1 MKLKK
6 MINKLDLEIV
16 VDSSLD
22 VEVKGGYCGDLLS
35 NVMAKA
41 QKGDLWFT
49 VQSHQNVIAVALLTE
64 VAAVVV
70 SENFEIEDKAIKRA
84 KEKGVNLLR
93 SELTSYELAGKLYQL
108 KKSQDENNDEKL

>member
-6 MINKLDLEIV
+6 IIDKLDLKV
-16 VDSSLD
+16 VVESSLD
-22 VEVKGGYCGDLLS
+22 IEVEKGYCGDLLS

-64 VAAVVV
+64 VAAVVIA
-70 SENFEIEDKAIKRA
+70 EDFDIEDKAVKRA
-84 KEKGVNLLR
+84 EEKGVNVLS
-93 SELTSYELAGKLYQL
+93 SELNSYELAGLLYQL
-108 KKSQDENNDEKL
+108 EHSLEEV

>member
-6 MINKLDLEIV
+6 IINKLDLEVIV
-16 VDSSLD
+16 ESSLG
-22 VEVKGGYCGDLLS
+22 VEVQGGYCGDLLS

-41 QKGDLWFT
+41 NKGDLWFT

-70 SENFEIEDKAIKRA
+70 AEDFEIEEKAVKRA
-84 KEKGVNLLR
+84 EEKGVNLLR
-93 SELTSYELAGKLYQL
+93 SDMDSYQLAGKLYKL
-108 KKSQDENNDEKL
+108 ENSQD

>member
-6 MINKLDLEIV
+6 IINKLDLEIV
-16 VDSSLD
+16 VESSLD
-22 VEVKGGYCGDLLS
+22 VEINEGYCGDLLS

-41 QKGDLWFT
+41 KKGDIWFT

-70 SENFEIEDKAIKRA
+70 SENFEIEDKAIERA
-84 KEKGVNLLR
+84 KEKGVNLFR
-93 SELTSYELAGKLYQL
+93 SKLNSYELAGKLYQL
-108 KKSQDENNDEKL
+108 KNLSVENEKL

>member
-6 MINKLDLEIV
+6 IIDKLDLEV
-16 VDSSLD
+16 VVEYSL
-22 VEVKGGYCGDLLS
+22 EETVKGGYCGDLLS

-41 QKGDLWFT
+41 QKGNLWFT

-70 SENFEIEDKAIKRA
+70 AEGFEIEDKAVKRA
-84 KEKGVNLLR
+84 KEKGVNILR
-93 SELTSYELAGKLYQL
+93 SDLNSYQLAGLLYQL
-108 KKSQDENNDEKL
+108 ENNQVED

>member
-6 MINKLDLEIV
+6 IIDKLDLEIV
-16 VDSSLD
+16 VENKLE

-84 KEKGVNLLR
+84 KEKGVNILR
-93 SELTSYELAGKLYQL
+93 SKLTSYELAGLLYQL
-108 KKSQDENNDEKL
+108 ENKQVED

>member
-6 MINKLDLEIV
+6 IIDKLDLEVIV
-16 VDSSLD
+16 EFSLEEK
-22 VEVKGGYCGDLLS
+22 VRGGYCGDLLS

-49 VQSHQNVIAVALLTE
+49 VQSHQNVIAVALLIE

-70 SENFEIEDKAIKRA
+70 AEDFEIEDKAIKRA
-84 KEKGVNLLR
+84 KEKGVNILR
-93 SELTSYELAGKLYQL
+93 SNLSSYELAGLLYQIEND
-108 KKSQDENNDEKL
+108 QVEDENEKI

>member
-6 MINKLDLEIV
+6 IIDKLDLEV
-16 VDSSLD
+16 VVESSLD
-22 VEVKGGYCGDLLS
+22 EKVTGGYCGDLLS

-70 SENFEIEDKAIKRA
+70 AENFEIEDKAIKRA
-84 KEKGVNLLR
+84 REKGVNILC
-93 SELTSYELAGKLYQL
+93 SYLTSYELAGLLYQL
-108 KKSQDENNDEKL
+108 EHTQVED